1 MVDYRCKKQ
10 KRTVSFLLS
19 TYYYLLTLC
28 AMVFEIKQEK
38 FEGPLDLLL
47 TLIEQKKLHIND
59 ITLSSVTDDFLNY
72 AKSSTDFP
80 IAESA
85 EFAFVAATLLLI
97 KSKALLPQLSLS
109 NEEAENIDEL
119 QNRLRLLQRFRR
131 LGRNI
136 RELYGSAR
144 LYLPLPR
151 EIEPVFAPPSK
162 MVSSIILTAI
172 KSVLAAIPKT
182 EALSKVAITKV
193 ISLEYMIENLKN
205 RISSALRMS
214 FKEFAGAHKGA
225 RVNIIVGF
233 LAMLELVKDGIIT
246 ASQDRPNGNIMMET
260 GRVDI
265 PRY

>member
-1 MVDYRCKKQ
+1 MAA
-10 KRTVSFLLS
+10 F
-19 TYYYLLTLC
+19 
-28 AMVFEIKQEK
+28 AIKQEK

-59 ITLSSVTDDFLNY
+59 IALSSITDDFLNY

-109 NEEAENIDEL
+109 HEEVENIDEL
-119 QNRLRLLQRFRR
+119 QNRLRLLQRFRKLSR
-131 LGRNI
+131 HVRHLF
-136 RELYGSAR
+136 GSAP
-144 LYLPLPR
+144 LYLPLQR
-151 EIEPVFAPPSK
+151 EVPPVFAPPRK
-162 MVSSIILTAI
+162 VSPSMILTAI
-172 KSVLAAIPKT
+172 KSVFAALPRT
-182 EALSKVAITKV
+182 EALSKVAITKA
-193 ISLEYMIENLKN
+193 ISLEYMIDDLKN
-205 RISSALRMS
+205 RIASALRMS
-214 FKEFAGAHKGA
+214 FREFAGAHKGA

-233 LAMLELVKDGIIT
+233 LAMLELIKEGIIT
-246 ASQDRPNGNIMMET
+246 ASQNRTHGNIMMEA